1 MSASVDREYTQKLL
15 REMIRIPSESGS
27 EGTLASYCAEQLE
40 DLGMEVDVWDTD
52 EDRLGSHPAWNPT
65 SLSYRD
71 RPNVVGVLRGTGGG
85 RSILLNGHLD
95 VVSVE
100 SADSWQHGPW
110 DAEVSEDRVYGRG
123 AVDMKGGIAAAMGA
137 AKAVQAADLDIGGD
151 LIIELVV
158 GEEDAMGNAALA
170 SMDRGYSAD
179 GCVFLEP
186 TSLALCPACRGGF
199 RWRVDVAGKS
209 VHGTRKWLGVDAIEK
224 AVYILEQI
232 RGLERTQCPETV
244 HPLFADSPLDIA
256 VTPDS
261 IHGGEWQGM
270 VPGSC
275 KLEGYFE
282 YLPGEDR
289 EWEEKFIRHIE
300 LCSET
305 DDWLVKHLPEVEITE
320 RFPAFE
326 TEPRDPFVENL
337 QMAFESLTG
346 TPAVIQGFNSG
357 CDAYI
362 RSVYAKSPTVIFGP
376 GSLDHAHCVDEFV
389 PLQELFTCADTLAE
403 MIGGWCGQSST
414 EDLASKEMAR

>member
-1 MSASVDREYTQKLL
+1 MSARADLEYTLKVL
-15 REMIRIPSESGS
+15 REMIQIPSESGS
-27 EGTLASYCAEQLE
+27 EAALASYCAEELE
-40 DLGMEVDVWDTD
+40 DLGMEVDVWETD
-52 EDRLGSHPAWNPT
+52 ENRLRSHSAWNPT
-65 SLSYRD
+65 SLSYKN
-71 RPNVVGVLRGTGGG
+71 RPNVAGTLRGTGGG

-100 SADSWQHGPW
+100 SADSWKFGPW
-110 DAEVSEDRVYGRG
+110 DAVISKDRVYGRG

-137 AKAVQAADLDIGGD
+137 AKAVQAADLDMGGD

-199 RWRVDVAGKS
+199 RWRVDVVGKS

-232 RGLERTQCPETV
+232 RGLEQPQCRETA
-244 HPLFADSPLDIA
+244 HPLFADFPLDIS

-270 VPGSC
+270 VSGSC
-275 KLEGYFE
+275 VLQGYFE
-282 YLPGEDR
+282 YLPGDNR
-289 EWEEKFIRHIE
+289 QWEEEFIHYIE
-300 LCSET
+300 LRSEA
-305 DDWLVKHLPEVEITE
+305 DEWLVKHVPEVEITE

-346 TPAVIQGFNSG
+346 APAVIQGFNSG

-376 GSLDHAHCVDEFV
+376 GSLDNAHCVDEFV
-389 PLQELFTCADTLAE
+389 PLPEVFACADILVDT
-403 MIGGWCGQSST
+403 IVGWCGQSCT
-414 EDLASKEMAR
+414 EHPANKEMAR

>member
-1 MSASVDREYTQKLL
+1 MSARADREFTLKLL

-123 AVDMKGGIAAAMGA
+123 AADMKGGIAAAMGA

-179 GCVFLEP
+179 GCVPRSLSGLPRGF
-186 TSLALCPACRGGF
+186 SLARRCR
-199 RWRVDVAGKS
+199 
-209 VHGTRKWLGVDAIEK
+209 RKI
-224 AVYILEQI
+224 
-232 RGLERTQCPETV
+232 
-244 HPLFADSPLDIA
+244 
-256 VTPDS
+256 
-261 IHGGEWQGM
+261 
-270 VPGSC
+270 
-275 KLEGYFE
+275 
-282 YLPGEDR
+282 
-289 EWEEKFIRHIE
+289 
-300 LCSET
+300 
-305 DDWLVKHLPEVEITE
+305 
-320 RFPAFE
+320 
-326 TEPRDPFVENL
+326 
-337 QMAFESLTG
+337 
-346 TPAVIQGFNSG
+346 
-357 CDAYI
+357 
-362 RSVYAKSPTVIFGP
+362 GP
-376 GSLDHAHCVDEFV
+376 WY
-389 PLQELFTCADTLAE
+389 P
-403 MIGGWCGQSST
+403 
-414 EDLASKEMAR
+414 EMARRRCD